1 MRAQDCPQSS
11 SMGVSQ
17 LPNGHEPGSLQ
28 ISGGGFWPLIRSS
41 CRHYDVQP
49 ADDLELWEF
58 PPFETRIKDG

>member
-1 MRAQDCPQSS
+1 MQ
-11 SMGVSQ
+11 
-17 LPNGHEPGSLQ
+17 
-28 ISGGGFWPLIRSS
+28 SS